1 MLSGY
6 ANLMGRVERKL
17 FAAMHRDDFNR
28 NATKTTFI
36 SQYGIT
42 GRQFNSL
49 RMFLDGKIRSRKEV
63 LKRQVKELG
72 QRQEAVKKTVTA
84 MQDKLTA
91 LKQSGAVDTAIQKQ
105 AFLLHNK
112 KRYLK
117 SLSHRI
123 TAAQNQLSK
132 KVPSLCFGGRTRQNA
147 QHHLEKNHFENH
159 EAWVEQW
166 QASREG
172 AIILVGSKD
181 EAWGNQSAR
190 LIPQEDGRYSLH
202 LRFPDALG
210 GGYHTLSNVS
220 FSYGSDV
227 IAQATESNRLRQF
240 HSKKPQL
247 DKLKALRT
255 EATKN
260 ALLENYGQALTV
272 KLTRH
277 KHGWQLAV
285 TAEEH
290 SPHQTFVGFDSGA
303 LGVDVNAD
311 HLALSVVDVKGNLV
325 HVESYPIDLSTHAA
339 TSHQRA
345 AAIGDAGKHVVALAE
360 RYGVG
365 IAHEKLDFDVKKS
378 ALKEGKHHKK
388 YRVMLSTL
396 SYRQVLNA
404 ILRRAYRRGLK
415 TESVDPKL
423 TSVIGGLKYKNSK
436 ITSHEAAAI
445 VIARRGLGL
454 IKEKIR
460 FVFTTKDQAIV
471 NALLATASMP
481 ADPFRRWL
489 KVKRLLSVKPA
500 RQAKLYDTNVSVKV
514 TVSPVL
520 LTA

>member
-1 MLSGY
+1 MLSDY
-6 ANLMGRVERKL
+6 VNLMGRVERKL

-28 NATKTTFI
+28 NKAKTDFI
-36 SQYGIT
+36 TQYGIT
-42 GRQFNSL
+42 ARQFNSL
-49 RMFLDGKIRSRKEV
+49 RMFLDGKICSRKEV

-72 QRQEAVKKTVTA
+72 QRQEAVTKTVA
-84 MQDKLTA
+84 SMQDKLAA
-91 LKQSGAVDTAIQKQ
+91 LTQSGAVDTAIQKQ

-112 KRYLK
+112 KRYLE

-123 TAAQNQLSK
+123 TTGKNQLK
-132 KVPSLCFGGRTRQNA
+132 RKVAPLCFGGRTRQNA
-147 QHHLEKNHFENH
+147 QHHLEKNQFENH
-159 EAWVEQW
+159 EAWLEHW

-190 LIPQEDGRYSLH
+190 LIPDKNGAYSLH
-202 LRFPDALG
+202 IRLPDALG
-210 GGYHTLSNVS
+210 GEYRVIEGIT
-220 FSYGSDV
+220 FDYGADV
-227 IAQATESNRLRQF
+227 ITKATESNHLRQF
-240 HSKKPQL
+240 HSKKPQI
-247 DKLKALRT
+247 DKLKALRPD
-255 EATKN
+255 ATKN
-260 ALLENYGQALTV
+260 ALLEDYGQALTI

-277 KHGWQLAV
+277 KCGWQLAV
-285 TAEEH
+285 TVDEQSQHEA
-290 SPHQTFVGFDSGA
+290 FVSFNDGA

-311 HLALSVVDVKGNLV
+311 HLALSVVDAQGNLV
-325 HVESYPIDLSTHAA
+325 HAESYPIDLSTHAA

-345 AAIGDAGKHVVALAE
+345 AAIGEAGKHVVALAE
-360 RYGVG
+360 RFGVG

-378 ALKEGKHHKK
+378 ALKEGENHKK

-404 ILRRAYRRGLK
+404 IVRRAYRHGIETQSIEPR
-415 TESVDPKL
+415 L
-423 TSVIGGLKYKNSK
+423 TSVIGGLKYQNSK

-460 FVFTTKDQAIV
+460 FVFTTKNQAIV
-471 NALLATASMP
+471 NALLATESMP
-481 ADPFRRWL
+481 ADPFRRWM
-489 KVKRLLSVKPA
+489 KIKRMLSVKPS

-514 TVSPVL
+514 TASPVL